1 MMENLL
7 PDYSLWRKKY
17 KRITGIS
24 YLIVLVMEFAIFF
37 VLKKK
42 NLILEDM
49 PEYLLTYFV
58 TPMGWIS
65 LAIIVAMIVDKKT
78 DNERVK
84 NGAFVLAY
92 TCMVGVVAIVHNIF
106 FVTLLLF
113 CIPIAMTIVFGDK
126 LLLYVTSAMS
136 TIFVICVVIYC
147 YTVTLISRQNEY
159 FIPAVIIA
167 LVGIWGCTWI
177 ASMLIDLLNEQ
188 NRKLIKAVEDAN
200 YANDSK
206 SAFLSNMSHEI
217 RTPMNAIVGITDIML
232 RTEKEPVNEKYLLN
246 IKHSGVALLGIIN
259 DILDFSK
266 IESGKMTL
274 VDDTY
279 SLYEMLD
286 DLSLIF
292 WNRIEDKNIE
302 LVYDIDKDVPDY
314 IYGDHIRVRQVI
326 INIVNNAIKFTD
338 EGFVKLAIRARQ
350 NKNDIELLISV
361 SDSGQGIKEENMPRL
376 FSSYE
381 QLNTNKNHGKEG
393 TGLGLAISK
402 QLINMMGGDIS
413 VESEY
418 GKGTTFSFNI
428 HQQVDA
434 KTALYD
440 YSKVADE
447 LKDKRIAVAINSD
460 LVRKSIEEFLD
471 LTNAEYEIIAAD
483 TERTKEYDIAFTD
496 AKKMQDINAADKY
509 IIVNP
514 YAYDIDMSLENIISK
529 PVYAMNLYTAVLNKN
544 KQKTNKYTKK
554 QKVTFEGKRV
564 LLVDDNK
571 VNMKVAQLLFKPLLM
586 DIDTAENGKEALEK
600 VENNRYDLVF
610 MDHMMPVMDGVES
623 TMAIRKSGVEY
634 YSRLPIVALTANAVS
649 EVKDELLAAGMNDI
663 ITKPISMD
671 DVIEVLQKWLG

>member
-1 MMENLL
+1 MENLL

-17 KRITGIS
+17 KRTTGIS
-24 YLIVLVMEFAIFF
+24 YLIVLVMEFVIFF
-37 VLKKK
+37 VLKKN

-206 SAFLSNMSHEI
+206 SAFLSNMSHDI

-428 HQQVDA
+428 HQRVDA
-434 KTALYD
+434 KTASYD

-447 LKDKRIAVAINSD
+447 LKGRRIAVAINSD

-529 PVYAMNLYTAVLNKN
+529 PVYAMNLYTAVFNKN
-544 KQKTNKYTKK
+544 KQKTNKHTKK

-623 TMAIRKSGVEY
+623 TMAIRKLGGEY

-671 DVIEVLQKWLG
+671 NIIEVLQKWLG

>member
-1 MMENLL
+1 MENLL

-17 KRITGIS
+17 KRTTVIS

-37 VLKKK
+37 VLKRN

-49 PEYLLTYFV
+49 PEYLLKYFV
-58 TPMGWIS
+58 TPMGWMA

-84 NGAFVLAY
+84 NGAFVFAY

-136 TIFVICVVIYC
+136 TIFVIGVVVYC
-147 YTVTLISRQNEY
+147 YTVTFVSRQNEY

-177 ASMLIDLLNEQ
+177 ASTLIDLLNEQ

-200 YANDSK
+200 HANASK

-246 IKHSGVALLGIIN
+246 IKHSGAALLGIIN

-274 VDDTY
+274 VEDTY
-279 SLYEMLD
+279 SLYGMLD

-292 WNRIEDKNIE
+292 WSRIEDKKIE

-350 NKNDIELLISV
+350 SKEDIELLISV
-361 SDSGQGIKEENMPRL
+361 SDSGQGIKEENMSRL
-376 FSSYE
+376 FSSFE
-381 QLNTNKNHGKEG
+381 QINTKKNHSKEG

-413 VESEY
+413 VESAY
-418 GKGTTFSFNI
+418 GKGSTFSFNI
-428 HQQVDA
+428 YQRVDK
-434 KTALYD
+434 KTAAYD

-460 LVRKSIEEFLD
+460 LVGKSIKEFLD
-471 LTNAEYEIIAAD
+471 LTQAEYEIIAAD
-483 TERTKEYDIAFTD
+483 NDRIKEYDIAFTD
-496 AKKMQDINAADKY
+496 AEKMRDINAADKY
-509 IIVNP
+509 IIANP
-514 YAYDIDMSLENIISK
+514 YADDIDTALGNVISK
-529 PVYAMNLYTAVLNKN
+529 PVYAMNLYEAVFNKN
-544 KQKTNKYTKK
+544 KQKTNKHTRK
-554 QKVTFEGKRV
+554 QTVTFEGKRV
-564 LLVDDNK
+564 LLVEDNK
-571 VNMKVAQLLFKPLLM
+571 VNMTVAQLLFKPLLM

-600 VENNRYDLVF
+600 VKNNRYDLVF

-623 TMAIRKSGVEY
+623 TMAIRNLGGEY
-634 YSRLPIVALTANAVS
+634 YSRLPIVALTANVVS
-649 EVKDELLAAGMNDI
+649 EAKDELLESGMNDI

-671 DVIEVLQKWLG
+671 NVIEILQKWLG